1 MVLYCFEVMSLRLS
15 LNWALE
21 LKFHVIVL
29 FGGVAFW
36 FGRQVAK
43 ITFSH
48 FVAIENWLLET
59 NDMSCLVIDNQ
70 FLVYVIYIWFE
81 RCVVAIDLLSCF
93 ETTIEFLDHSLDFG

>member
-29 FGGVAFW
+29 FGRVAFW
-36 FGRQVAK
+36 FGCQVAE
-43 ITFSH
+43 ITFGH
-48 FVAIENWLLET
+48 LVAIENWLLES
-59 NDMSCLVIDNQ
+59 NDMSCFVINNQ
-70 FLVYVIYIWFE
+70 FLVYVINIWFE

-93 ETTIEFLDHSLDFG
+93 EASIEFLYHSLDFG